1 MNLVVDREEL
11 LRSISVI
18 TKGLSSRSTIPIL
31 SGVRI
36 KADIDGTTTLSTT
49 DLEISVRSV
58 IQSRVSEAG
67 IVVVP
72 GRLFADIVKAFPSG
86 AVSLSTE
93 NNILKL
99 KCERSSFT
107 LKTLQSEEFPKFPL
121 LDVSQ
126 KISIPRQVV
135 LESLQ
140 EVSKAISRDETRPI
154 LTGIYI
160 TISDSKLTMVA
171 TDSYRL
177 AVSSVL
183 IENQTDKIDI
193 IIPGKIFE
201 DVVKSTTGD
210 MISIAMSDNQI
221 VMEVSDDTFIT
232 RRIEGTFPNYKQLI
246 PTDFETTLR
255 VNKKEFIEAVKRVS
269 ILTQHNT
276 SIRLTV
282 SATENRLTLTATN
295 QDVGDAKEEI
305 FIEASGTDVEMA
317 YNHHYLLDGINA
329 SIGDTINLNIVSP
342 LKPGLIRSED
352 RDGYMYVIMPVRI
365 N

>member
-18 TKGLSSRSTIPIL
+18 SKGLSSRSTIPIL

-36 KADIDGTTTLSTT
+36 ESEVDGTIILSTT

-58 IQSRVSEAG
+58 IQGRVSEAG
-67 IVVVP
+67 VVVVP
-72 GRLFADIVKAFPSG
+72 GRLFADIIKAFPSE
-86 AVSLSTE
+86 VVTLSTE

-99 KCERSSFT
+99 KCERSLFT
-107 LKTLQSEEFPKFPL
+107 LKILQSEEFPKFPV
-121 LDVSQ
+121 LDVTQ
-126 KISIPRQVV
+126 KIMIPRQIV
-135 LESLQ
+135 LESLL

-160 TISDSKLTMVA
+160 TITDSKLTMVA

-177 AVSSVL
+177 AISSVV
-183 IENQTDKIDI
+183 IENQTDKMDI

-221 VMEVSDDTFIT
+221 VMEVAGDTFIT
-232 RRIEGTFPNYKQLI
+232 RRIEGTFPNYRQLI
-246 PTDFETTLR
+246 PTDFETTLK
-255 VNKKEFIEAVKRVS
+255 VNKKELTEAVKRVS

-282 SATENRLTLTATN
+282 SAKENKLTLTATS
-295 QDVGDAKEEI
+295 QDVGDAKEEV
-305 FIEASGTDVEMA
+305 FIEVSGVDVEMA
-317 YNHHYLLDGINA
+317 YNHNYLLDGINA

-365 N
+365 H

>member
-1 MNLVVDREEL
+1 MNLVVDKEEL
-11 LRSISVI
+11 LRSIVVI

-36 KADIDGTTTLSTT
+36 EASADGQVTLSTT

-58 IQSRVSEAG
+58 IQSRVSEPG
-67 IVVVP
+67 VVVVP
-72 GRLFADIVKAFPSG
+72 GRLFSEIIKSFPS
-86 AVSLSTE
+86 ASVSLVVE
-93 NNILKL
+93 NNSLQI
-99 KCERSSFT
+99 KCERSLFT
-107 LKTLQSEEFPKFPL
+107 LSTLQSEEFPKFPV
-121 LDVSQ
+121 LDISQ
-126 KISIPRQVV
+126 KILIPRLVI

-140 EVSKAISRDETRPI
+140 EVNKAISRDETRPI
-154 LTGIYI
+154 LTGIYMTI
-160 TISDSKLTMVA
+160 TDSKLTMVA

-177 AVSSVL
+177 AVSSVML
-183 IENQTDKIDI
+183 ENNNENLEV

-210 MISIAMSDNQI
+210 MLSIAITDNQI
-221 VMEVSDDTFIT
+221 IMDVAKDTFIT

-246 PTDFETTLR
+246 PTDFQTTLK
-255 VNKKEFIEAVKRVS
+255 VKKKDLLEAVKRVA

-276 SIRLTV
+276 SIRLMV
-282 SATENRLTLTATN
+282 STEDNKLTLISTS
-295 QDVGDAKEEI
+295 QDIGNAKEEV
-305 FIEASGTDVEMA
+305 FAEVSGVDVEMA
-317 YNHHYLLDGINA
+317 YNHNYLLDGINA
-329 SIGDTINLNIVSP
+329 SIGDTINLNVVSP

>member
-1 MNLVVDREEL
+1 MNLAVDREEL
-11 LRSISVI
+11 LGSISVI
-18 TKGLSSRSTIPIL
+18 SKGLSSRSTIPIL

-36 KADIDGTTTLSTT
+36 QVDVDGRITMSTT
-49 DLEISVRSV
+49 DLELSVRSV
-58 IQSRVSEAG
+58 IKGRVSEPG

-72 GRLFADIVKAFPSG
+72 GRLFAEIIKALPPGSIN
-86 AVSLSTE
+86 LSID
-93 NNILKL
+93 NGNLQI
-99 KCERSSFT
+99 KCERSLFT
-107 LKTLQSEEFPKFPL
+107 LKTLQSEEFPKFPT
-121 LDVSQ
+121 LDINQEIV
-126 KISIPRQVV
+126 IPRQVI

-154 LTGIYI
+154 LTGIYL
-160 TISDSKLTMVA
+160 TVVESKLTMVA

-177 AVSSVL
+177 AVSSFML
-183 IENQTDKIDI
+183 ENQPVSMEV

-210 MISIAMSDNQI
+210 MVSIAINDNQVI
-221 VMEVSDDTFIT
+221 MEVGEDTFIT

-255 VNKKEFIEAVKRVS
+255 VNKKELFEAVKRVS

-276 SIRLTV
+276 SIRLVV
-282 SATENRLTLTATN
+282 SAEDNKLTLISTN
-295 QDVGDAKEEI
+295 QDVGNAKEEI
-305 FIEASGTDVEMA
+305 FVEVSGVDVEMA
-317 YNHHYLLDGINA
+317 YNHNYLIDGINA
-329 SIGDTINLNIVSP
+329 SIGDIINLNVVSP